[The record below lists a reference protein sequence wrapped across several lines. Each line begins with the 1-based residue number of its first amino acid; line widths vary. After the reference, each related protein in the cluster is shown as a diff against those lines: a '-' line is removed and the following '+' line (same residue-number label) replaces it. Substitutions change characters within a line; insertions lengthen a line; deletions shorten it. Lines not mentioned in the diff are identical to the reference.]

1 MLQTD
6 VPPVRRRTGLRAALA
21 RARPGARPLRFQ
33 TVTTTAAARQVAAL
47 GLDGVHV
54 TAATAGAEEPVALT
68 ARIVRATPLPVLVD
82 LGGAGGDDDVARFE
96 AAGASGVHLDDTDP
110 TDHAADDVAARVR
123 AAVRARRDPD
133 LLIGVRT
140 TAGAAG
146 GLIETIDRARACVG
160 AGADVIVVEAPASRT
175 AYTVLRE
182 ALAVPLL
189 VTATTVTGGDPTP
202 VLLPTVTQLAALG
215 MDVVIHPVTGPR
227 APAATDRGRRD
238 PRDAGTPRGPA
249 GALPPGAHG
258 GDRTRDRAA
267 APAGGGHR

>member
-6 VPPVRRRTGLRAALA
+6 VPPVRRRTGLRAALG
-21 RARPGARPLRFQ
+21 RTRPGARPLRFQ

-82 LGGAGGDDDVARFE
+82 LGGAGDADDVARFE
-96 AAGASGVHLDDTDP
+96 AAGASGVHLDDTGP
-110 TDHAADDVAARVR
+110 TDHAAVDVAVRVR

-140 TAGAAG
+140 AGAAC
-146 GLIETIDRARACVG
+146 GLSETIDRARACVG
-160 AGADVIVVEAPASRT
+160 AGADVIVVEAPVSRA

-227 APAATDRGRRD
+227 APTATDRGRRD
-238 PRDAGTPRGPA
+238 PADAGTPRGPA
-249 GALPPGAHG
+249 GALQPGAHG
-258 GDRTRDRAA
+258 GDRTRDRPA